1 MSVKITGHDA
11 GRDALRVFDVIC
23 GGGVAII
30 HLDVAYAI
38 LGRTEAAVRRI
49 YAAKE
54 RSFAKPTGI
63 VGNLALHR
71 ELHVL
76 GEREREIVRA
86 ITQDHDLPLAVIA
99 PYRRDHPFLRKLEP
113 FVLENAT
120 RDGTLN
126 ILINAGEL
134 RDRIAALSIERD
146 TPVVGSSANASLT
159 GSKFRL
165 QDVDPAVRAIADI
178 EVDYGLSKYHNPE
191 GRSSTMIDFR
201 GFGVVRRGV
210 CFGEI
215 AAILRRDFGVE
226 LARAAA

>member
-1 MSVKITGHDA
+1 MSVQITGHDV
-11 GRDALRVFDVIC
+11 GRDAQRVFDVIC

-76 GEREREIVRA
+76 GEREWEIVRA

-113 FVLENAT
+113 FVLDNAT

-191 GRSSTMIDFR
+191 GRSSTMIALEHDDRLSQFR
-201 GFGVVRRGV
+201 GGAPRRV
-210 CFGEI
+210 
-215 AAILRRDFGVE
+215 LRRNLGDP
-226 LARAAA
+226 AA

>member
-1 MSVKITGHDA
+1 MSVQITGHDV
-11 GRDALRVFDVIC
+11 GRDAQRVFDVIC

-76 GEREREIVRA
+76 GEREWEIVRA

-113 FVLENAT
+113 FVLDNAT

-201 GFGVVRRGV
+201 SFGVVRRGV

-215 AAILRRDFGVE
+215 SAILRRDFGVE